1 MTWKIWEREET
12 QSPITHDIKTIF
24 TSEITYKLQFYYVLY
39 KGFPG
44 GSVVKNPPANAE
56 DAGWIPGLRRSLGEG
71 NGNLL

>member
-44 GSVVKNPPANAE
+44 GSVVKNPPVNAG
-56 DAGWIPGLRRSLGEG
+56 DSSSIPVPGRSPGEG